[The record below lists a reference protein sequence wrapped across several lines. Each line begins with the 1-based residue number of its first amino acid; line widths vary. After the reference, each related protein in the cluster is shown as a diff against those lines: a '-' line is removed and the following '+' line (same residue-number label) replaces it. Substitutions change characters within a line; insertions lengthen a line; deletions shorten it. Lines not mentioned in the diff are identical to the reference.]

1 MTRGLSAIDEMMER
15 ASGALV
21 AAEYFDS
28 EKLCARALR
37 RARAACDFERM
48 ARICMPL
55 QEARRQVRQLAETGG
70 VRAVLDGDLGRV
82 VVREAGCYLLQPPLL
97 GVDALGFRESAWRK
111 KVPVFVLTRE
121 PTTRAGKWPM
131 VAVAEMG
138 WLQGGASAM
147 RSVRA
152 MVEPP
157 AGAEVAEEAGAG
169 AARRSRGVGTRAPER
184 VPSLEWFTAAG
195 EAIGDAAIAA
205 VDRSLHPAFQADD
218 LMDFLAAIPEHEK
231 LHQRLEEVCREA
243 ARVGMPEGTRRAVGE
258 NPWSF

>member
-1 MTRGLSAIDEMMER
+1 M
-15 ASGALV
+15 
-21 AAEYFDS
+21 
-28 EKLCARALR
+28 LR
-37 RARAACDFERM
+37 
-48 ARICMPL
+48 
-55 QEARRQVRQLAETGG
+55 
-70 VRAVLDGDLGRV
+70 
-82 VVREAGCYLLQPPLL
+82 PPLL
-97 GVDALGFRESAWRK
+97 GVDVVGFRESAWRK
-111 KVPVFVLTRE
+111 KVPVFVLARE
-121 PTTRAGKWPM
+121 PMTRAGKWPM

-138 WLQGGASAM
+138 SLKGGASGM

-152 MVEPP
+152 MVGPP
-157 AGAEVAEEAGAG
+157 VGVALAGD
-169 AARRSRGVGTRAPER
+169 AADDR

-243 ARVGMPEGTRRAVGE
+243 ARVGAPEGKRKVVEE

>member
-28 EKLCARALR
+28 ERLCARALR
-37 RARAACDFERM
+37 QARGANDFERM
-48 ARICMPL
+48 ARICLPL
-55 QEARRQVRQLAETGG
+55 QEARRQIRQLAETGG
-70 VRAVLDGDLGRV
+70 VRAVLSKDLGRV
-82 VVREAGCYLLQPPLL
+82 VVREAGCYLLRPPLL
-97 GVDALGFRESAWRK
+97 GIDVVGFRESAWRK
-111 KVPVFVLTRE
+111 KMPVFVLARE
-121 PTTRAGKWPM
+121 PMTRAGKWPM

-138 WLQGGASAM
+138 SLKGGASGM

-152 MVEPP
+152 MVGPP
-157 AGAEVAEEAGAG
+157 AEGSAGQ
-169 AARRSRGVGTRAPER
+169 AADDR

-218 LMDFLAAIPEHEK
+218 LIDFLAAIPEHEK

-243 ARVGMPEGTRRAVGE
+243 ARVGVPEGKRKVVDE

>member
-28 EKLCARALR
+28 ERLCARALR
-37 RARAACDFERM
+37 QARAADDFERM
-48 ARICMPL
+48 ARICLPL
-55 QEARRQVRQLAETGG
+55 QEARRQIRQLAETGG
-70 VRAVLDGDLGRV
+70 VRAVLSKDLGRV
-82 VVREAGCYLLQPPLL
+82 VVREAGCYLLRPPLL
-97 GVDALGFRESAWRK
+97 GVDAIGFRESAWRK
-111 KVPVFVLTRE
+111 KVPVFVLARE
-121 PTTRAGKWPM
+121 PMTRAGKWPM

-138 WLQGGASAM
+138 SLKGGASGM

-157 AGAEVAEEAGAG
+157 AGVAGDGRTAQA
-169 AARRSRGVGTRAPER
+169 VDDR

-243 ARVGMPEGTRRAVGE
+243 ARAGVPEGKRRMVEE